1 MNEKREMKTVGEAE
15 EDKERTDELTSAA
28 AVALAVSAAFSSSS
42 EGINLVANQV
52 QGLMPRSVHVSMR

>member
-1 MNEKREMKTVGEAE
+1 MNEIREMKTVGEAE

-28 AVALAVSAAFSSSS
+28 AVALAVSSAFSSS